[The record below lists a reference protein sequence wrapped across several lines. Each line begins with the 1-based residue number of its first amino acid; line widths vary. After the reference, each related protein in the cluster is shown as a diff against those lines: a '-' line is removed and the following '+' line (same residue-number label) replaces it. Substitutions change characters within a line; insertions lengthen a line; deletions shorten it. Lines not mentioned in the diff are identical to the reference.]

1 MSDRRHWIQRWR
13 EAGVSERIIRE
24 FYTRY
29 GEPEEAITR
38 LIEQD
43 DKRAGIGPI
52 KLNTNRA
59 IADHDIEH
67 LLHKL
72 NYPVSTNAETQWRFF
87 RRQMTSAAK
96 GAVAVIRDPIWAI
109 IGAGAGAAIWVVREI
124 LL

>member
-1 MSDRRHWIQRWR
+1 MTDHRHWIQRWR
-13 EAGVSERIIRE
+13 DAGVSERIIRE

-29 GEPEEAITR
+29 GQPEEGLTR
-38 LIEQD
+38 LIEND
-43 DKRAGIGPI
+43 DMRAGIGPI

-67 LLHKL
+67 LLHAVG
-72 NYPVSTNAETQWRFF
+72 YRVSTNVGTQWRFF

-124 LL
+124 L